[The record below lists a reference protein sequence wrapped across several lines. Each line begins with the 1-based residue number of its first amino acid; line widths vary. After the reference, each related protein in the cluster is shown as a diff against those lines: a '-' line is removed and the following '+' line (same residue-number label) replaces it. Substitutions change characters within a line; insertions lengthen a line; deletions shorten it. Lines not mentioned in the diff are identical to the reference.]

1 MFRRASWHS
10 AEEVQE
16 RKLQFILNPCFLHA
30 NQADYTNVMSQCKK
44 HSGVYACL
52 FCMGVEFS
60 DAFLT
65 WGQLGL
71 AILDGD
77 LQVIT
82 PLESGIMTPDT

>member
-1 MFRRASWHS
+1 
-10 AEEVQE
+10 
-16 RKLQFILNPCFLHA
+16 
-30 NQADYTNVMSQCKK
+30 
-44 HSGVYACL
+44 
-52 FCMGVEFS
+52 MGVEFS